1 MTKETLTSDRV
12 NFLIWKYLVESGYE
26 DTACHLSKEWD
37 IKQPDEEL
45 PFATHV
51 GKHALVSVLNNGL
64 LFDAYKREASRSFK
78 QQYGL
83 SQHLSD
89 SPEMG
94 VFGPIEPRNRTI
106 PIITSPPQQPPSNNE
121 DPEIVRKHQ
130 LEEDSNSNLNGP
142 PGKKPRLTNG
152 YENGISNGIS
162 NGNGNGNGNV
172 QSGGNYYES
181 ASTPMEIDGDQNG
194 DGHAYPSPEQL
205 PSPIVVT
212 NGPEKGTQIDKVSEL
227 STETIYLDLLD
238 DNSSKSTV
246 LLHCEWNPR
255 IPKILAAAG
264 TDSLARM
271 WDLSR
276 TVADQT
282 NGTHPFPSPLG
293 LNGSDR
299 FPPCAHLLEPLAPPD
314 TYVNALTWSS
324 DGRYILVASESPELF
339 SNVAVWSEK
348 GQQLHTSAPSATS
361 VISLKWNFSNT
372 LFLSVST
379 EGRDTTGTVFTITS
393 MTDFR
398 TIQHVLPHHNVAEHP
413 LEAVWTSDEDFVVC
427 GGDLL
432 MAFRISDG
440 VITFERKFETRED
453 HQLSKI
459 TYDPISRLLATGSEN
474 GVIDIWDEQGHS
486 RTFNAHT
493 GLITSLLW
501 QPLQPPNAVNETSE
515 RLLASS
521 SEDGAISIWNAR
533 SLEPKQK
540 CSMTI
545 GSSSV
550 LALSFTPDG
559 AFIAGATS
567 DRVLIWKVEDTH
579 LPRARWDRPTGNGCQ
594 TPQSSDSI
602 PDEDEHVLSWD
613 AHGQKLAYGCSS
625 VLAVINFSR

>member
-1 MTKETLTSDRV
+1 MTKETLTLRQGELSDMEISSRIR
-12 NFLIWKYLVESGYE
+12 LRRHS
-26 DTACHLSKEWD
+26 LSSFKR
-37 IKQPDEEL
+37 
-45 PFATHV
+45 F
-51 GKHALVSVLNNGL
+51 SVLNNGL

-106 PIITSPPQQPPSNNE
+106 PIITSPPQQPPSNSE

-130 LEEDSNSNLNGP
+130 LEEDSNSNSNLNGP

-162 NGNGNGNGNV
+162 NGNGTGTGM
-172 QSGGNYYES
+172 GMG
-181 ASTPMEIDGDQNG
+181 METYN
-194 DGHAYPSPEQL
+194 GHAYPSPEQL

-293 LNGSDR
+293 LNGNDR

-413 LEAVWTSDEDFVVC
+413 LEAVWTSDEDFV
-427 GGDLL
+427 
-432 MAFRISDG
+432 
-440 VITFERKFETRED
+440 FETRED

-533 SLEPKQK
+533 SLETKQK

-559 AFIAGATS
+559 AFIA
-567 DRVLIWKVEDTH
+567 
-579 LPRARWDRPTGNGCQ
+579 ARWDRPTGNGCQ

-602 PDEDEHVLSWD
+602 PDEDEHVLSWMLMVKSWLMVVVVCWQSLISVVD
-613 AHGQKLAYGCSS
+613 HGTRTRL
-625 VLAVINFSR
+625 NSRIV